1 MEEKMAG
8 EIACPNCGKMIS
20 PDAFICKY
28 CGKSTS
34 VVSEKVAP
42 KEITVDIFYDEMLAY
57 QEQQKNDLH
66 EIRNILVFFAV
77 LVVLGIIYGVI
88 SVILLLQPIIR

>member
-1 MEEKMAG
+1 MSKD
-8 EIACPNCGKMIS
+8 IACPNCGKMIS

-34 VVSEKVAP
+34 TVIDKAAP
-42 KEITVDIFYDEMLAY
+42 KEITTNEFYDEMLAY

-66 EIRNILVFFAV
+66 EIRNILVFFAI
-77 LVVLGIIYGVI
+77 LVVLGIVFE
-88 SVILLLQPIIR
+88 ILKFLLGLQILHFLV